1 MVQVAPNNDQEE
13 FYKHRTV
20 SDWSNWSPNN
30 LASKGLLLQNA
41 KLLQWPCQRFPIHSC
56 ITGEIEE
63 IIFEAMLLKKANT
76 SEFVQDKEYING
88 LQSHEVLLQR
98 HIPFHQSKVNIRI
111 LEFLMLIF
119 GLREYIYIYI
129 FLIFNDVY
137 FYIFFVIMPGK
148 IY

>member
-1 MVQVAPNNDQEE
+1 MTKKNFP
-13 FYKHRTV
+13 KHRMV
-20 SDWSNWSPNN
+20 SDWSNWSPTN
-30 LASKGLLLQNA
+30 LASQGLLLQNA
-41 KLLQWPCQRFPIHSC
+41 TLLQWPCQRFPIHSC

-111 LEFLMLIF
+111 LEFLMLIC
-119 GLREYIYIYI
+119 GLREYIYIYLFI
-129 FLIFNDVY
+129 
-137 FYIFFVIMPGK
+137 
-148 IY
+148 